1 MRPWGVRGFG
11 VVLTF
16 VVVFDGMVDSDN
28 GINLVQC
35 VCIRL
40 SGLFDRVMDT
50 VDLYMRLLIEFP
62 RYPSTLASQFR

>member
-35 VCIRL
+35 VL
-40 SGLFDRVMDT
+40 GYLD
-50 VDLYMRLLIEFP
+50 YLIELWIP
-62 RYPSTLASQFR
+62 